1 MPYVFL
7 RLQTDKK
14 LDINKLIV
22 RETLEKDVLIWS
34 DIVNILLSIGFNL
47 NELDN
52 FSYSINHNYI
62 GKKLNIPL
70 DNKKLCII
78 EINFKIVTREFKR
91 KALTI
96 FVNNSLIIKNEKK
109 RREEKQIQIIE
120 NNKKEE
126 LLNKPIVELYTVN
139 SEKMIT
145 KNKSFLKQLEN
156 KELLYLLK
164 MFKTKPELFEQMYQL
179 VSNQTVINNI
189 DFNTIELTNFKDY
202 EETFNNLKIILSNF
216 KLKINEDLCK
226 KILIHFEG
234 NCDRTFRYL
243 LTSCSLE

>member
-7 RLQTDKK
+7 RLQTEKK
-14 LDINKLIV
+14 RDINKLII
-22 RETLEKDVLIWS
+22 RENVEKDVLIWS
-34 DIVNILLSIGFNL
+34 DIVNTLLSIGFNI

-52 FSYSINHNYI
+52 FSYSINHNNI

-70 DNKKLCII
+70 DNKKLCVI
-78 EINFKIVTREFKR
+78 EIKFKIVTREFKK

-96 FVNNSLIIKNEKK
+96 FFNNSIIIKNEKK
-109 RREEKQIQIIE
+109 RKEEQQRQLIE
-120 NNKKEE
+120 NKKNEI
-126 LLNKPIVELYTVN
+126 LNKPIVEIYTVN

-145 KNKSFLKQLEN
+145 KNKNFLKQLQN
-156 KELLYLLK
+156 KDLLFLLK
-164 MFKTKPELFEQMYQL
+164 VYKTKPELFEQMYQL

-189 DFNTIELTNFKDY
+189 DFNTIELTDFKDY

-216 KLKINEDLCK
+216 KLKINENLCK